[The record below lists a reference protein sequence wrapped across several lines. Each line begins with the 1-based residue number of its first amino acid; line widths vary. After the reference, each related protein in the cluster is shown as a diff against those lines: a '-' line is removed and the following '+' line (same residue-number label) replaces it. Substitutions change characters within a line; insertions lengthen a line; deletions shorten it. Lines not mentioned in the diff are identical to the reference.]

1 MFLYIV
7 EQKFTHFVCQWMLWS
22 QLWSE
27 GVSRQLQIK
36 VKIQPCIQYF
46 RNVNHNLQQIIPAT
60 SPLVQL
66 GFSLP
71 AIEWKESNLRKHPCT
86 VGKNKTTYLLGRN
99 QWKLRRYID
108 IGSFNIPGQFSK
120 LSSSPWH
127 LRSDLYHI
135 KCRENSNFEM
145 FNRLDILIV
154 TTFPRMMSDTN
165 LQNSSPCSAIP

>member
-1 MFLYIV
+1 M
-7 EQKFTHFVCQWMLWS
+7 EQEFTHFVCQWMLWS

-66 GFSLP
+66 GFFLP
-71 AIEWKESNLRKHPCT
+71 AIKWQESDL
-86 VGKNKTTYLLGRN
+86 
-99 QWKLRRYID
+99 RYID
-108 IGSFNIPGQFSK
+108 IGSVDLPGQFSK

-127 LRSDLYHI
+127 LRSDLNHV
-135 KCRENSNFEM
+135 KCRENSNLKM
-145 FNRLDILIV
+145 FGCLEFLLW
-154 TTFPRMMSDTN
+154 P
-165 LQNSSPCSAIP
+165 LSPG